1 MSFRAQAV
9 LSAKVR
15 PNGKRTV
22 AAHLGLSGKRLKD
35 LDVTVGAASIRQARI
50 APVRWGGTVR
60 GMELLAVLAVGFCAL
75 LAFGPDPLLK
85 MLLVGVWLLLA
96 VVAAWEPVKWLLLQ
110 GGRLVGLA
118 P

>member
-1 MSFRAQAV
+1 M
-9 LSAKVR
+9 
-15 PNGKRTV
+15 
-22 AAHLGLSGKRLKD
+22 
-35 LDVTVGAASIRQARI
+35 AASARRGL
-50 APVRWGGTVR
+50 PLCGGAVQCAA
-60 GMELLAVLAVGFCAL
+60 MELLAVLAVGFCAL

-85 MLLVGVWLLLA
+85 MMLVGVWLLLA

>member
-1 MSFRAQAV
+1 MSASTRRGLPLCGFKVKAFTLVLAQSTRHGLQHRCRAVQC
-9 LSAKVR
+9 
-15 PNGKRTV
+15 
-22 AAHLGLSGKRLKD
+22 AA
-35 LDVTVGAASIRQARI
+35 
-50 APVRWGGTVR
+50 
-60 GMELLAVLAVGFCAL
+60 MELLAVLAVGFCAL